1 MLEKQEVVAVEV
13 MDGMG
18 IVAGHVLML
27 VEMLLEMALGSM
39 AGMVSIIMVHSVL
52 LVVEEVV

>member
-1 MLEKQEVVAVEV
+1 VEV